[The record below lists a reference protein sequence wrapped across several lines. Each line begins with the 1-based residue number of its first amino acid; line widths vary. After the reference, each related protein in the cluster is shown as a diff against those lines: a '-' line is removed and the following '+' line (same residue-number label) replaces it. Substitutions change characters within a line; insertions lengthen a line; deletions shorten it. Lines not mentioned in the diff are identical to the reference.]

1 MKEAHLLSPQYADAL
16 AYAANAHAWQRRK
29 GTRIPYISH
38 LLAVSSLVLEYGGN
52 EDEAIA
58 GLLHDSVEDCGAAQE
73 AIIRR
78 KFGDAVAEI
87 VMGCTDGTPDEAGE
101 KAPWPQR
108 KQAYIEHLD
117 QASPSVR
124 LVSCADK
131 LHNARAILRDYLEH
145 GDALFARFNQD
156 AGKTGVIW
164 YYRALA
170 DAFTRLGAAPAKE
183 LAAVVG
189 ELERVC
195 GSETPS

>member
-1 MKEAHLLSPQYADAL
+1 MKEARPLSPQYAEAL
-16 AYAANAHAWQRRK
+16 AYAAHAHAWQRRK
-29 GTRIPYISH
+29 GTHIPYISH
-38 LLAVSSLVLEYGGN
+38 LLAVSSLVLEYGGS

-58 GLLHDSVEDCGAAQE
+58 GLLHDAVEDCGPSQE

-78 KFGDAVAEI
+78 KFGDAVVDI

-108 KQAYIEHLD
+108 KQAYIAHLD

-124 LVSCADK
+124 LVSCCDK

-145 GDALFARFNQD
+145 GEKLFARFNQD
-156 AGKTGVIW
+156 AGKSGVLW

-183 LAAVVG
+183 LAVVVE
-189 ELERVC
+189 ELERV
-195 GSETPS
+195 SESGMQS